1 MKKVHDTV
9 NKLKFIYYSNL
20 VMSDILKL
28 YEINNNLV
36 KKIMIFNQNIKTLYN
51 FYSFTQ
57 EYRHVVSNEYLYH
70 FSEKK
75 LEESLDN
82 LLLDV
87 NPNIA
92 YQNSL
97 NLRNND
103 METLEFSY
111 KANISYG
118 NKHFNLY
125 KLLSICVCII
135 LILLLIMT
143 FKNIKST
150 LYQFVPTREIKVSN
164 EDKKNLNR
172 NNLSLREAINSLPV
186 QKTKSD
192 EYNEY
197 TNKYLSMKLKY
208 PSNWEIKENISTI
221 QNLVRESKKDKL
233 FDLAS
238 DKVKIAGI
246 LVEFI
251 ANDPFETKISVG
263 VSPLESNM
271 NIQSLTSILDDNM
284 VKQIDK
290 QIRTNILASG
300 NKIISSKGTKIEKI
314 NENKVILS
322 EYIFRADKEN
332 SNDTSVIQI
341 ICPNGVN
348 NIVLTAISRVGDNQ
362 INKYNILTEM
372 LKTLAAYDTN
382 KELIEVG

>member
-1 MKKVHDTV
+1 MKKVHDEV

-20 VMSDILKL
+20 IMNDILKL
-28 YEINNNLV
+28 YEINNNV
-36 KKIMIFNQNIKTLYN
+36 EKKMRIFNQNIKILYS
-51 FYSFTQ
+51 FYSFTH
-57 EYRHVVSNEYLYH
+57 EYRCIVSDEYLYH

-75 LEESLDN
+75 LKESLDN

-87 NPNIA
+87 DPDIA
-92 YQNSL
+92 YKNSL
-97 NLRNND
+97 NLKND
-103 METLEFSY
+103 SMEILEFSY
-111 KANISYG
+111 RTNVTCG
-118 NKHFNLY
+118 NKGFNLY
-125 KLLSICVCII
+125 KLFGLCACIV
-135 LILLLIMT
+135 LILLLIIT
-143 FKNIKST
+143 FKNIKSN
-150 LYQFVPTREIKVSN
+150 LYQFVPTKDIKVSD
-164 EDKKNLNR
+164 EDKKNLDR

-192 EYNEY
+192 EYKEY

-208 PSNWEIKENISTI
+208 PYNWEVKENISTI

-246 LVEFI
+246 LVEFM

-290 QIRTNILASG
+290 QIRTNIQASG

-372 LKTLAAYDTN
+372 LKTLGAYDTN

>member
-1 MKKVHDTV
+1 MKKAHDKV

-20 VMSDILKL
+20 TMNDILKL
-28 YEINNNLV
+28 YEINNNTV
-36 KKIMIFNQNIKTLYN
+36 KKMMIFNQNIKILYN
-51 FYSFTQ
+51 FYSFTH
-57 EYRHVVSNEYLYH
+57 EYRSVVSDKYLYH

-75 LEESLDN
+75 LKQSLNN
-82 LLLDV
+82 LLLDIS
-87 NPNIA
+87 PNIA

-97 NLRNND
+97 NLRND
-103 METLEFSY
+103 GIKTIDFSY
-111 KANISYG
+111 KDTIMYS
-118 NKHFNLY
+118 NKRFNLY

-135 LILLLIMT
+135 LILLLMMT

-150 LYQFVPTREIKVSN
+150 IYQFVPSKEIKVSS
-164 EDKKNLNR
+164 EDKKNLDR

-192 EYNEY
+192 EYKEY

-208 PSNWEIKENISTI
+208 PYNWEIKENISTI

-284 VKQIDK
+284 IKQIDK

-322 EYIFRADKEN
+322 EYVFRTDKEN

-348 NIVLTAISRVGDNQ
+348 NIILTAISRVGDNQ
-362 INKYNILTEM
+362 INKYNILIEM
-372 LKTLAAYDTN
+372 LKTLSAYDTN

>member
-1 MKKVHDTV
+1 MKKAHDKI

-20 VMSDILKL
+20 IMNDILKL
-28 YEINNNLV
+28 YEINNNTL
-36 KKIMIFNQNIKTLYN
+36 KKMMIFNQNIKVLYN
-51 FYSFTQ
+51 FYSFTH
-57 EYRHVVSNEYLYH
+57 EYRSVVSDEYLYH

-75 LEESLDN
+75 LKESLNN
-82 LLLDV
+82 LLLDIS
-87 NPNIA
+87 PNIA

-103 METLEFSY
+103 IETLEISY
-111 KANISYG
+111 KDTIMYG

-125 KLLSICVCII
+125 KLLSIFVCII
-135 LILLLIMT
+135 LILLLMIT

-150 LYQFVPTREIKVSN
+150 IYQFVSPEEIKVSS
-164 EDKKNLNR
+164 EDKKNLDR

-186 QKTKSD
+186 QKTKSN
-192 EYNEY
+192 EYKEY

-300 NKIISSKGTKIEKI
+300 NKIISSKGTKIEQI

-322 EYIFRADKEN
+322 EYVFRADKEN

-348 NIVLTAISRVGDNQ
+348 NIVFTAISRVGDNQ

>member
-20 VMSDILKL
+20 VMSDILRL

-51 FYSFTQ
+51 LYSFTQ
-57 EYRHVVSNEYLYH
+57 EYRHVVSDEYLH
-70 FSEKK
+70 QFSEKK
-75 LEESLDN
+75 LKESLDN

-111 KANISYG
+111 KTNISYG

-164 EDKKNLNR
+164 EDKKNLDR

-186 QKTKSD
+186 QKTNSD
-192 EYNEY
+192 EYKEY